1 LTKHPDNGRDRKR
14 TQDDSDL
21 SGATLRYVLSDFAR
35 GSYVVAS
42 LAINVFVVLQ
52 IYVSSPSFY
61 SAFLVVLVLIGIS
74 YLEYR
79 TYFRLK
85 HFLKKDD
92 IEGYDSRN

>member
-1 LTKHPDNGRDRKR
+1 LTKHPDNDRDRKR

-21 SGATLRYVLSDFAR
+21 SGATLRYVLSDIAR

-61 SAFLVVLVLIGIS
+61 SAFLVVLFLIGIS
-74 YLEYR
+74 YLEFR

-85 HFLKKDD
+85 HFLTKDD
-92 IEGYDSRN
+92 IEDYDSRN